1 MPKHLLQS
9 RSCFPLTQKRFDKFL
24 REEAIQSSHSVKR
37 PRGEA
42 RGKNADERTKRFL
55 DVLFSREISKSRV
68 INKDNT
74 TRIDCASNRLKS
86 SQRKSKKKVHRARG
100 KKILSLSTTKT
111 FFLFPAP
118 LVGWVACPVLK
129 EENFQQFMFLLL
141 PLNILFNEFPR
152 NLNRILRLSRCILQ

>member
-1 MPKHLLQS
+1 MRK
-9 RSCFPLTQKRFDKFL
+9 D
-24 REEAIQSSHSVKR
+24 
-37 PRGEA
+37 
-42 RGKNADERTKRFL
+42 ADERTKRFL

-86 SQRKSKKKVHRARG
+86 SQLKSKKKVHRARG

-141 PLNILFNEFPR
+141 PLNVLWRYLSHLCFYCFLLTFFLMSFHEISTVSFVLVGVYFNRSAYLFNMAIIYF
-152 NLNRILRLSRCILQ
+152 

>member
-1 MPKHLLQS
+1 M
-9 RSCFPLTQKRFDKFL
+9 
-24 REEAIQSSHSVKR
+24 
-37 PRGEA
+37 
-42 RGKNADERTKRFL
+42 
-55 DVLFSREISKSRV
+55 

-74 TRIDCASNRLKS
+74 THIDCAVQPLEKFTTEVE
-86 SQRKSKKKVHRARG
+86 KKVHRARG

-141 PLNILFNEFPR
+141 PLNVLWRYLSHLCFYCFLLTFFLMSFHEISTVSFVLVGVYFNRSAYLFNMAIIYF
-152 NLNRILRLSRCILQ
+152 